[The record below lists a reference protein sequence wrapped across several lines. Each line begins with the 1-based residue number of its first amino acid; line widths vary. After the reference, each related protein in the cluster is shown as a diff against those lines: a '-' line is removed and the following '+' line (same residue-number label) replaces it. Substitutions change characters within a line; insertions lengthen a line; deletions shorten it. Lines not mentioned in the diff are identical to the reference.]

1 MTWARGCSTM
11 PLKVYSSVD
20 LALTSLFTA
29 TAITSG
35 LLSVKDV
42 LFICFSQGIPAQT
55 SSLVSLK
62 SLKENWL
69 PTLCKKIRTHKR
81 LKRKIFFFPSFFFF
95 FSIKQSA
102 HFLNSKQT
110 VREQRQGR
118 NGKVKTDFACFKW
131 RLPRVGHWIWW
142 PWPEQRFP

>member
-1 MTWARGCSTM
+1 MGLSHWKMASWSLHQALTMPANDVSSMTWARGCSTM

-55 SSLVSLK
+55 SSLVSIK
-62 SLKENWL
+62 SLKEN
-69 PTLCKKIRTHKR
+69 
-81 LKRKIFFFPSFFFF
+81 
-95 FSIKQSA
+95 
-102 HFLNSKQT
+102 
-110 VREQRQGR
+110 
-118 NGKVKTDFACFKW
+118 
-131 RLPRVGHWIWW
+131 
-142 PWPEQRFP
+142 